1 MKIVCKYKF
10 QWSSAFRLL
19 ASEKTKKKREYRIAS
34 NMGER
39 KKGEQRHQRGTE
51 ILITFEQFHR
61 TGGETKKIS
70 RISSPPT
77 YTVGKE
83 LTTNIRSCDRQHAI
97 YCAQ

>member
-1 MKIVCKYKF
+1 
-10 QWSSAFRLL
+10 
-19 ASEKTKKKREYRIAS
+19 
-34 NMGER
+34 MGER

-77 YTVGKE
+77 YTVGKK